1 MQELLQPIYLAI
13 FSIFFLVSLFFH
25 FFIKNL
31 FRRIGIVDLPD
42 GEKKKHR
49 MGVPVSGGI
58 SVFFSFTLIIF
69 FYFFLIL
76 SGFLSNFLDLRIL
89 EDSFKFIDYK
99 TGFYIGLAGLVVAA
113 ISFIDDLLDLP
124 AWFRFVAL
132 IICSGVF
139 ISISGINLTSLGD
152 LLGFGEIKLNGI
164 AGPLFTI
171 FCVVGVA
178 NAFNWIDGLDGLFS
192 TQALIAIAV
201 TFYFISGNGLFL
213 VLFLIAFLPYLLMNL
228 SVFGEKNRVFIGDH
242 GAMGIGYAIGW
253 FLVSAAENELINPM
267 TGPWIIALVLLNAF
281 RAMFKRMLLGVSLFR
296 SDREHIHH
304 FFLDNGFS
312 KGKSLVI
319 IFLLSIFLVSFGV
332 FLELRQFSET
342 LSFYLFVSAFA
353 VWSLLS
359 LSIKKSVTSS
369 R

>member
-1 MQELLQPIYLAI
+1 MHEFLQPIYLAI
-13 FSIFFLVSLFFH
+13 FSIFFFISLFFH
-25 FFIKNL
+25 FFIKNFFKRL
-31 FRRIGIVDLPD
+31 GIVDSPD

-49 MGVPVSGGI
+49 MEVPVSGGI
-58 SVFFSFTLIIF
+58 SIFFSFILIIF
-69 FYFFLIL
+69 SYLFLTE
-76 SGFLSNFLDLRIL
+76 SGFFSAFLDLGML
-89 EDSFKFIDYK
+89 QDSFKFIDYK
-99 TGFYIGLAGLVVAA
+99 TGFLIGLAGLVVAA
-113 ISFIDDLLDLP
+113 ISFIDDLLELP
-124 AWFRFVAL
+124 AWFRFMAL
-132 IICSGVF
+132 IIWSGVF
-139 ISISGINLTSLGD
+139 ILISGINLTSLGN
-152 LLGFGEIKLNGI
+152 LLGFGEIKLSDFS
-164 AGPLFTI
+164 GPLFTI

-192 TQALIAIAV
+192 TQSLIAIAV

-213 VLFLIAFLPYLLMNL
+213 ILFLIAFLPYLLMNL
-228 SVFGEKNRVFIGDH
+228 SIFGKKNRVFIGDH

-253 FLVSAAENELINPM
+253 FLVCTAENELINPM

-319 IFLLSIFLVSFGV
+319 ISLLSIFLVFFGV
-332 FLELRQFSET
+332 FLELKQFSET

-359 LSIKKSVTSS
+359 LTIKKTVSS
-369 R
+369 SS

>member
-1 MQELLQPIYLAI
+1 MNEFLQPFYLAI
-13 FSIFFLVSLFFH
+13 FSIFFFISLSLH
-25 FFIKNL
+25 FYIKYL
-31 FRRIGIVDLPD
+31 FRRLRIVDSPD

-49 MGVPVSGGI
+49 MEVPLSGGI
-58 SVFFSFTLIIF
+58 SIFLSFTLIIF
-69 FYFFLIL
+69 IYLFLIN
-76 SGFLSNFLDLRIL
+76 SGFLSAFLDLETL
-89 EDSFKFIDYK
+89 QGSFRYIDYK
-99 TGFYIGLAGLVVAA
+99 TGFLIGLVGLVVAA
-113 ISFIDDLLDLP
+113 ISFIDDLLELP
-124 AWFRFVAL
+124 AWFRFVSL

-139 ISISGINLTSLGD
+139 ISISGISLTSLGD
-152 LLGFGEIKLNGI
+152 LLGFGEIKLNSI
-164 AGPLFTI
+164 SGPLFTI

-213 VLFLIAFLPYLLMNL
+213 LLFLIAFLPYLLMNL
-228 SVFGEKNRVFIGDH
+228 SIFGKKNRVFIGDH
-242 GAMGIGYAIGW
+242 GAMGIGYVIGW

-267 TGPWIIALVLLNAF
+267 TGPWIISLVLLNAF

-312 KGKSLVI
+312 KEKSLVI
-319 IFLLSIFLVSFGV
+319 IFLLSICLVSFGI

-342 LSFYLFVSAFA
+342 ISFYLFFSAFVA
-353 VWSLLS
+353 WSLLS
-359 LSIKKSVTSS
+359 LSIKKIVSS
-369 R
+369 SS